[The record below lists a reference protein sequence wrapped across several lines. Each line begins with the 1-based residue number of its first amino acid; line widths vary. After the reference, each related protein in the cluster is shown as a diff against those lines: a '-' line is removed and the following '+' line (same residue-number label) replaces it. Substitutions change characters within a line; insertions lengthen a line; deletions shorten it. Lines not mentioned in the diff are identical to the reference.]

1 MEENIMANFYKVAA
15 KATAKLFDGSQAGA
29 SALVLAYPDV
39 ISIQQED
46 TYPELAGQ
54 VTIDP
59 AETGVVATVD
69 IVKADAF
76 HPYIITIEVTEG
88 ASDGGDVMTIKFFKE
103 DPIVVAVTLG
113 DDALTVAAA
122 IAGETFPGFTAVDN
136 LDGTITITQD
146 ALDNVI
152 LTVLKEDGSIQN
164 AYADNYIAFVTEMD
178 SSVEVSKTQVWSK
191 TSFEKYFI
199 AEPEIFQPEIVE

>member
-15 KATAKLFDGSQAGA
+15 KATAKLFDGSSAGA
-29 SALVLAYPDV
+29 GALVLAYPDV

-59 AETGVVATVD
+59 AETGVVATVN

-76 HPYIITIEVTEG
+76 HPYIITIEVTAG
-88 ASDGGDVMTIKFFKE
+88 ASASGDVTINFFKE
-103 DPIVVAVTLG
+103 DPIVVAVTPEHAG
-113 DDALTVAAA
+113 YVAAH
-122 IAGETFPGFTAVDN
+122 IAAATFPGFTAVDN
-136 LDGTITITQD
+136 FDGTITITQD

-152 LTVLKEDGSIQN
+152 LSVLKEDGSIQN

-191 TSFEKYFI
+191 TLFEKYFI
-199 AEPEIFQPEIVE
+199 TEPEIVE